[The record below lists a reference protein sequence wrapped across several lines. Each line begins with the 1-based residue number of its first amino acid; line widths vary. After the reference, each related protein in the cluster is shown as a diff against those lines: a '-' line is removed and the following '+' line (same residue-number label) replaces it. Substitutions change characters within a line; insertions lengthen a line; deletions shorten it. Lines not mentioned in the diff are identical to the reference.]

1 MHKLWY
7 KKRSSLHGSGLFAA
21 SNIKKDDKTQNSI
34 KRVLKK
40 KFGRKV
46 ELQVEVDESV
56 IGGLS
61 VSVGE
66 RTFDGLVSSR
76 LQEVKS
82 VLEGR

>member
-1 MHKLWY
+1 M
-7 KKRSSLHGSGLFAA
+7 
-21 SNIKKDDKTQNSI
+21 
-34 KRVLKK
+34 
-40 KFGRKV
+40 

-66 RTFDGLVSSR
+66 STFDVLVSSR

>member
-1 MHKLWY
+1 MQATLKHNILD
-7 KKRSSLHGSGLFAA
+7 LHPPPPLFPPY
-21 SNIKKDDKTQNSI
+21 SI
-34 KRVLKK
+34 NKV
-40 KFGRKV
+40 GRKV